1 MSVGDYAIIRCWR
14 CAQEITVLRHHV
26 GQKVG
31 CPHCKAVLDVPP
43 GAFGLPEVAS
53 PVLPVSPAQF
63 GGRRRRKSPG
73 LAAFL
78 NFFFWGLGY
87 IYAGRSWGWFIFIPC
102 ILLSLAALGALAA
115 SEPSELDPAAAAA
128 AFSAAVTAAFLN
140 LIISIALAWHA
151 YSMVKADEGQ

>member
-14 CAQEITVLRHHV
+14 CGQEMTVLRHQV

-31 CPHCKAVLDVPP
+31 CPHCKALMDVPA

-87 IYAGRSWGWFIFIPC
+87 IYAGRSWGWFIFIPY
-102 ILLSLAALGALAA
+102 ILLNLAALGVLAK
-115 SEPSELDPAAAAA
+115 SEPSEPDPAAGAG
-128 AFSAAVTAAFLN
+128 VLLG